1 MKIGILTYHWA
12 ANYGAVLQCYALQTF
27 LEELGHSIYVINYK
41 PRINDD
47 SLYSF
52 FKYKKYIH
60 LRTYLNKYLQNRKR
74 ENSLAFF
81 REEKL
86 KLTRRLYSYFDIPQ
100 AITEFDIV
108 ISGSDQVLNPTFL
121 MHGEGKNTITPTYYL
136 GFPFKGKKVGYALSF
151 GCTSYPQEELVIASK
166 YIDGFDFI
174 GVRENSG
181 IGIVATMGRYDAV
194 VTPDPTLLRPASFY
208 HQLADE
214 GTFRFESNY
223 IYSFFIRNIDERKS
237 VINSVLNDSLV
248 LWNNDDNNYSLQ
260 SWLSRIK
267 YSKFVVTD
275 SFHCM
280 VMCLKLHVPF
290 AVVTEQKG
298 RVDMNDRFYTLLE
311 KMQLADVIV
320 YKADVECL
328 SNISI
333 INFDWDKIDEVLE
346 SFIILGEKFLA
357 RAIS

>member
-1 MKIGILTYHWA
+1 MFK
-12 ANYGAVLQCYALQTF
+12 
-27 LEELGHSIYVINYK
+27 
-41 PRINDD
+41 DD
-47 SLYSF
+47 
-52 FKYKKYIH
+52 
-60 LRTYLNKYLQNRKR
+60 
-74 ENSLAFF
+74 
-81 REEKL
+81 
-86 KLTRRLYSYFDIPQ
+86 
-100 AITEFDIV
+100 V
-108 ISGSDQVLNPTFL
+108 
-121 MHGEGKNTITPTYYL
+121 
-136 GFPFKGKKVGYALSF
+136 
-151 GCTSYPQEELVIASK
+151 
-166 YIDGFDFI
+166 
-174 GVRENSG
+174 
-181 IGIVATMGRYDAV
+181 
-194 VTPDPTLLRPASFY
+194 
-208 HQLADE
+208 
-214 GTFRFESNY
+214 
-223 IYSFFIRNIDERKS
+223 
-237 VINSVLNDSLV
+237 V